1 MINLNKNEIE
11 KFGFNPFNLNK
22 LYKKPYK
29 ELALLII
36 TLKVIYTC
44 NKGIQTK
51 ISSLFFSTKHIF
63 N

>member
-36 TLKVIYTC
+36 TLK
-44 NKGIQTK
+44 
-51 ISSLFFSTKHIF
+51 
-63 N
+63 